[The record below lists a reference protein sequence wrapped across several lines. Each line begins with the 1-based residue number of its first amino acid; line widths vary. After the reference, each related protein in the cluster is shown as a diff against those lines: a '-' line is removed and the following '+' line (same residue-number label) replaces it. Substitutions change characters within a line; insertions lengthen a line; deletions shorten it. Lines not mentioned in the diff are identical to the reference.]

1 MSPQHWRTT
10 ALKAAALMACLLL
23 LPTAA
28 NATERSISYQFGAT
42 TANAGGQAAVA
53 VRYRTGDWL
62 FAAFTAPRSAARGR
76 IGLLAGTRVVHVPLT
91 SWLSVYTD
99 LSAGISSIS
108 ATPYTEE
115 DGAQSDS
122 LHTSLAA
129 EALWG
134 LRLGWLRVDIAS
146 HLYADPFYQRNG
158 TVKPWSFPFWLGAE
172 ITW

>member
-1 MSPQHWRTT
+1 MSSQRRPC
-10 ALKAAALMACLLL
+10 AAAFILMAGLLL

-28 NATERSISYQFGAT
+28 YATERSISYQFGAT

-53 VRYRTGDWL
+53 VRYRSGDWL
-62 FAAFTAPRSAARGR
+62 FAAFTAPRSAAKGR

-91 SWLSVYTD
+91 SWLSLYTD

-115 DGAQSDS
+115 EGGGDS

-134 LRLGWLRVDIAS
+134 LRVGWLRVDIAS